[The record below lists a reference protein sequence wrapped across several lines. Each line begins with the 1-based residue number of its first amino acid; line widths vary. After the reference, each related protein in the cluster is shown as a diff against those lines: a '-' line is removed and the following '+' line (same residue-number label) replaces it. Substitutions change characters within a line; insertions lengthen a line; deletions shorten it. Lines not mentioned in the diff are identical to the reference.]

1 MRRVLLI
8 SALVAVTACAAR
20 RDTPERQAEAAAV
33 ARAYFQQVQ
42 QPGGDRGWSLIHPT
56 AQGAWVDYE
65 HYAAVAG
72 LIEPGSLDL
81 EVLRA
86 TFCDDGVAC
95 HVCVNVP
102 GGADALPRLLRG
114 GDNVQFS
121 SGAGQCG
128 NGVVGVNFAYEP
140 WGARGIFIF
149 PPEGGP

>member
-1 MRRVLLI
+1 MMRLVLI
-8 SALVAVTACAAR
+8 SALIALTACAG
-20 RDTPERQAEAAAV
+20 RDTPERQAEAAAL

-42 QPGGDRGWSLIHPT
+42 QHGGDRGWSLIHPT
-56 AQGAWVDYE
+56 AQGTWVDYE

-86 TFCDDGVAC
+86 TRCDDGVAC
-95 HVCVNVP
+95 LVCVNVP
-102 GGADALPRLLRG
+102 AGEDGLPRLLQG
-114 GDNVQFS
+114 GDNVQFP